1 MEEQEKLKTLIIDD
15 EKDARDA
22 LQVLLEK
29 FVPGIEVIGQG
40 TGVQDGLKKIKELNP
55 EVVFLD
61 INMEDGTGFD
71 LLESLERFDFS
82 MIFVT
87 AFNQYAIKA
96 FKYAAFDYLLK
107 PVDLQELRKCVN
119 RLHETKNHSSVD
131 RLSQLKQAKNNE
143 NITKL
148 TLPNLGGFDVVEIS
162 DIIRCEGQKNYTTFH
177 MKDGNKIMVSN
188 TLKEYELL
196 LADHNFL
203 RVYQSHLIN
212 LKYIQK
218 YIKGRGG
225 IVVMQDDSNIP
236 VSREKKDDLLK
247 RIKGI

>member
-1 MEEQEKLKTLIIDD
+1 MEEPTKLKTLIIDD

-40 TGVQDGLKKIKELNP
+40 TGVEDGLAQIKALNP

-71 LLESLERFDFS
+71 LLESLDSLDFS

-107 PVDLQELRKCVN
+107 PVDLQELRKCVT
-119 RLHETKNHSSVD
+119 RLHETKNHASGD
-131 RLSQLKQAKNNE
+131 RLSQLKKAKNNE
-143 NITKL
+143 KISKL

-177 MKDGNKIMVSN
+177 MKTGEKIMVSN
-188 TLKEYELL
+188 TLKEYEILL
-196 LADHNFL
+196 EDHNFL

-212 LKYIQK
+212 LQYIQK

-225 IVVMQDDSNIP
+225 IVVMQDESNIP
-236 VSREKKDDLLK
+236 VSREKKEILLARLK
-247 RIKGI
+247 DM